1 MCPPAHGG
9 NVPRDYHHRPVTVAD
24 KTAVVIGGTSGIG
37 RAIALG
43 FAEEGA
49 NVIAASR
56 TRENVERTAEEIRER
71 GAATVEVTCDVTDRE
86 AVRELR
92 DEAIDAFGD
101 VHVLVNSPSYIARA
115 GVVDASEAEW
125 EQVFDVQLHGTVRAT
140 QSFAERMDEGA
151 IVNIASVSALSAI
164 PNLAAYT
171 AAKGGIDS
179 FTRAAAEELGPEIR
193 VNAIRPGFVVTG
205 QTEGTYTDGEP
216 RYETI
221 KSRTTN
227 ERLGEPEEMVGAA
240 IYLASDAARYTTGEI
255 VRIDDGFEAA
265 TFEE

>member
-1 MCPPAHGG
+1 M
-9 NVPRDYHHRPVTVAD
+9 PREYTHKPVTVAEQ
-24 KTAVVIGGTSGIG
+24 TAVVIGGTSGIG

-56 TRENVERTAEEIRER
+56 TAERVEQTADELRER
-71 GAATVEVTCDVTDRE
+71 GAETIEATCNVTDRE
-86 AVRELR
+86 SLRELR
-92 DEAIDAFGD
+92 VSAIDAFGGVD
-101 VHVLVNSPSYIARA
+101 ILVNSPSCIARA
-115 GVVDASEAEW
+115 SVMDATDHEW
-125 EQVFDVQLHGTVRAT
+125 EQVFDVQLHGTFRAT
-140 QSFAERMDEGA
+140 QVFAEEMGEGA
-151 IVNIASVSALSAI
+151 VINIASASALSAI

-171 AAKGGIDS
+171 AAKGGVDA

-193 VNAIRPGFVVTG
+193 VNAIRPGFVITG

-221 KSRTTN
+221 KRRTTN

-240 IYLASDAARYTTGEI
+240 IYLASEAASYTTGEI
-255 VRIDDGFEAA
+255 ITVDGGFLNA

>member
-1 MCPPAHGG
+1 M
-9 NVPRDYHHRPVTVAD
+9 PREYTHKPVTVAGQ
-24 KTAVVIGGTSGIG
+24 TAVVIGGTSGIG

-43 FAEEGA
+43 FAEDGA

-56 TRENVERTAEEIRER
+56 TRERVERTADELRER
-71 GAATVEVTCDVTDRE
+71 GAETIAATCDVTDRE
-86 AVRELR
+86 SLRELR
-92 DEAIDAFGD
+92 AAAIDAFGD
-101 VHVLVNSPSYIARA
+101 VDVLVNSPSYIARA
-115 GVVDASEAEW
+115 SVMDATADEW

-140 QSFAERMDEGA
+140 QVFAEEMGEGA
-151 IVNIASVSALSAI
+151 IINIASASALSAI

-171 AAKGGIDS
+171 AAKGGVDA
-179 FTRAAAEELGPEIR
+179 FTRVAAEELGPEIR
-193 VNAIRPGFVVTG
+193 VNAIRPGFVITG

-221 KSRTTN
+221 KRRTTN

-240 IYLASDAARYTTGEI
+240 IYLASEAASYTTGEI
-255 VRIDDGFEAA
+255 ITVDDGFLNA

>member
-1 MCPPAHGG
+1 VSREYTHK
-9 NVPRDYHHRPVTVAD
+9 PVTVAD
-24 KTAVVIGGTSGIG
+24 QTAVVIGGTSGIG

-56 TRENVERTAEEIRER
+56 TTEHVERTADELRER
-71 GAATVEVTCDVTDRE
+71 GAETTVATCDVTDRE
-86 AVRELR
+86 SLR
-92 DEAIDAFGD
+92 DLRRSAIDAFGD
-101 VHVLVNSPSYIARA
+101 VDVLVNSPSYIARA
-115 GVVDASEAEW
+115 SVMDASEEEW
-125 EQVFDVQLHGTVRAT
+125 EQVFDVQLHGTFRAT
-140 QSFAERMDEGA
+140 QVFVEEMDEGA
-151 IVNIASVSALSAI
+151 IINIASASALSAI

-171 AAKGGIDS
+171 AAKGGVDA
-179 FTRAAAEELGPEIR
+179 FTRVAAEELGPEIR
-193 VNAIRPGFVVTG
+193 VNAIRPGFVITG

-221 KSRTTN
+221 KCRTTN

-240 IYLASDAARYTTGEI
+240 IYLASEAASYATGEI
-255 VRIDDGFEAA
+255 ITVDDGFLSA